1 MKYEKVGYMEY
12 KDGTLFICNGKN
24 KMFFPCDNEF
34 AGKIMDSVKKSYT
47 EFYDNLR
54 AQQEHVKESRKF
66 GMNGTSASKAHV
78 MFEGY
83 EKIGVVDDITVYVK
97 CISHEAKFFRFE
109 YYSDKMYTRH
119 GCTQVDI
126 TMDI

>member
-1 MKYEKVGYMEY
+1 MKYEKIGYMDY
-12 KDGTLFICNGKN
+12 KDGTLYICNGKN

-34 AGKIMDSVKKSYT
+34 AEKIMDAVKKSYA

-54 AQQEHVKESRKF
+54 AQKERRV
-66 GMNGTSASKAHV
+66 TSKSYAT
-78 MFEGY
+78 FDGY
-83 EKIGVVDDITVYVK
+83 EKIGVVEGVTIYVK
-97 CISHEAKFFRFE
+97 CISYESKLFRFE

>member
-1 MKYEKVGYMEY
+1 MQHKKIGYMDY
-12 KDGTLFICNGKN
+12 KDGILYICNGKN

-34 AGKIMDSVKKSYT
+34 AGKIMDAVKKSYA

-54 AQQEHVKESRKF
+54 AQKERRV
-66 GMNGTSASKAHV
+66 TSKSYAT
-78 MFEGY
+78 FDGY
-83 EKIGVVDDITVYVK
+83 EKIGVVEGVTIYVK
-97 CISHEAKFFRFE
+97 CISYESKLFRFE

>member
-1 MKYEKVGYMEY
+1 MKHEKVGYMEY
-12 KDGTLFICNGKN
+12 KDGTLFICNGNN

-34 AGKIMDSVKKSYT
+34 AGKIMDAVQKSYR
-47 EFYDNLR
+47 EFYSNLR
-54 AQQEHVKESRKF
+54 EQQNNVKESRGF
-66 GMNGTSASKAHV
+66 GIHGKMASKAHV

-83 EKIGVVDDITVYVK
+83 EKIGTVDDITVYVK